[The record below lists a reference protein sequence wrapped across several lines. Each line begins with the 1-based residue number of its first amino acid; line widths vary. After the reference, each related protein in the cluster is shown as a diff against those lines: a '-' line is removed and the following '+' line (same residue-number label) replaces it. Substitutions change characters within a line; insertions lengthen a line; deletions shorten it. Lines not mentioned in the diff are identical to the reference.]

1 MNKNKFAE
9 KLSISFMWILSIL
22 ILYPLTMVLLTS
34 FKSKGEA
41 SYLNI
46 SLPKTWH
53 IENYVTVIE
62 KGFLRAFGNS
72 LIVTVISMFVTI
84 FSAALIAYVVVRRDT
99 KGVRAFYKMITLQII
114 APFAAMPTIKLL
126 QYLGLYGSRI
136 GLALVTAALNMPYT
150 TMIISS
156 YLKGIPRELD
166 EAAVIDGANGMQ
178 IFGQILFPLLKPVLS
193 AALIVNF
200 MWAWN
205 DLQLPIYLLNSATK
219 WTLPLSIYS
228 FIGQFSSSWNLV
240 CADLV
245 LVSLPVVIL
254 YILCQKLVVS
264 GMTSGAV
271 KQ

>member
-1 MNKNKFAE
+1 MNKNKLTE
-9 KLSISFMWILSIL
+9 RLSISLMWVLSIFV
-22 ILYPLTMVLLTS
+22 LYPLAMVLMTS
-34 FKSKGEA
+34 FKTKGAA
-41 SYLNI
+41 SYLNAA
-46 SLPKTWH
+46 LPETWH
-53 IENYVTVIE
+53 FENYAAVVE
-62 KGFLRAFGNS
+62 KGFFKAFGNS
-72 LIVTVISMFVTI
+72 VIVTAISMIVTI
-84 FSAALIAYVVVRRDT
+84 LSAALIAYIVVRRDT
-99 KGVRAFYKMITLQII
+99 KGCRAFYKIITLQII

-126 QYLGLYGSRI
+126 QFLGMYGSRI
-136 GLALVTAALNMPYT
+136 GLAFVTAALNMPYT

-166 EAAVIDGANGMQ
+166 EAAVIDGANGVQ
-178 IFGQILFPLLKPVLS
+178 IFTRILFPLLKPVLS

-205 DLQLPIYLLNSATK
+205 DLQLPIYLLNSSTK

-240 CADLV
+240 CADLI
-245 LVSLPVVIL
+245 LVSLPVVII